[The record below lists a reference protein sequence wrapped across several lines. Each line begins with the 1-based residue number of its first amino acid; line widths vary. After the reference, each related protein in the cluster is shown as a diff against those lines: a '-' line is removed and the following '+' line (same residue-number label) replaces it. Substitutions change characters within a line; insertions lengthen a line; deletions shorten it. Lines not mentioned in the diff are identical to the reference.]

1 MLKVQH
7 SKLLERFKLK
17 ERMIK
22 NLEARIE
29 GMEQRQTQ
37 DDVVM
42 SVINRYWNRV
52 SSSRA
57 YVFVNWQVL
66 A

>member
-52 SSSRA
+52 SSGRA
-57 YVFVNWQVL
+57 YVFVN
-66 A
+66 